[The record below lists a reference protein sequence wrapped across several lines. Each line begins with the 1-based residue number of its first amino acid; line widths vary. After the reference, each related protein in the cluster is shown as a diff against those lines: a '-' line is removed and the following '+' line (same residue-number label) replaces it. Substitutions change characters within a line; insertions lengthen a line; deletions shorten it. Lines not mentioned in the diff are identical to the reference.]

1 MIRVI
6 FNQKGGVG
14 KTSITCNLAASLAY
28 LGKKVLV
35 IDLDSQCNTS
45 QYLYGDSYTECKRT
59 VADFFESTLKLNI
72 FGSSLREAVQK
83 TNYENL
89 WLVPASSNLAEL
101 QPKLESK
108 YKIFKLK
115 QALSELAQARAYDEV
130 LIDTPPALNF
140 YSMSSLISADR
151 VLIPFD
157 CDAFSANA
165 IVQVMDTVEEVAAD
179 HQPDLKVEGI
189 IINHFQSG
197 AKLPREAI
205 DSLLAKDFPIL
216 TPYLSSSIL
225 MKESHGQNKPLVHM
239 RPKHKLTLEF
249 LELARKLDPG
259 KVKSSKARKPKKPG
273 ASKSLNA

>member
-1 MIRVI
+1 MIRVV

-28 LGKKVLV
+28 IGKKVLV
-35 IDLDSQCNTS
+35 IDLDSQCNSS
-45 QYLYGDSYTECKRT
+45 QYLLGDAYIDCKRT
-59 VADFFESTLKLNI
+59 VADFFESTVKLNI
-72 FGSSLREAVQK
+72 FGNSLREAVQK
-83 TNYENL
+83 TKYENL
-89 WLVPASSNLAEL
+89 WLIPSSSNLADL
-101 QPKLESK
+101 QTKLESK

-115 QALSELAQARAYDEV
+115 QALTELIDARAYDEV

-157 CDAFSANA
+157 CDAFSAHA
-165 IVQVMDTVEEVAAD
+165 ILQVMDTVEEVAAD
-179 HQPDLKVEGI
+179 HQPNLKVEGI
-189 IINHFQSG
+189 IINHFQAQ

-225 MKESHGQNKPLVHM
+225 MKESHGKNKPLVFM
-239 RPKHKLTLEF
+239 KPNHKLSQEF
-249 LELARKLDPG
+249 LDLAKKLVHTG
-259 KVKSSKARKPKKPG
+259 KSKKTRAGSVKN
-273 ASKSLNA
+273 LNL

>member
-1 MIRVI
+1 MIRVV

-35 IDLDSQCNTS
+35 IDLDSQCNSS
-45 QYLYGDSYTECKRT
+45 QYLYGDSYIDCKRT

-72 FGSSLREAVQK
+72 FGNSLREAVQK
-83 TNYENL
+83 TKYENL
-89 WLVPASSNLAEL
+89 WLIPSSASLADL
-101 QPKLESK
+101 QTKLESK

-115 QALSELAQARAYDEV
+115 QALEELVEARAYDEV

-157 CDAFSANA
+157 CDAFSAHA
-165 IVQVMDTVEEVAAD
+165 ILQVMDTVEEVATD
-179 HQPDLKVEGI
+179 HQPNLKVEGI
-189 IINHFQSG
+189 IINHFQSQ
-197 AKLPREAI
+197 ARLPREAI

-225 MKESHGQNKPLVHM
+225 MKESHGKNKPLVFLK
-239 RPKHKLTLEF
+239 PNHKLSQEF
-249 LELARKLDPG
+249 IELAKKLESKKG
-259 KVKSSKARKPKKPG
+259 KSKKTKKAG
-273 ASKSLNA
+273 SAKGLNL